1 MSPAGRPEPLP
12 AAAAE
17 ALRRL
22 AESAARVGGAV
33 AREAFGR
40 TQVVS
45 LKGDRSEVTEID
57 IAAQRAIV
65 AHLRAQRPDDAFVG
79 EESAE
84 ADSGPSAAPPDSEI
98 WWIID
103 PIDGTRNYIRG
114 VPSFSCSVAAMRG
127 GVPVAGAVYEPI
139 ADLMYTAALGGGAR
153 INGRPAAV
161 HGCDADPPAAPPDKL
176 LVAVPSARREA
187 TRRLVSLVV
196 ERHVVR
202 NYGSVALHLAM
213 VAAGQ
218 LDAAAAGNPK
228 LWDIAA
234 GLLLVT
240 EAGGVV
246 TAPDGAAIL
255 PLDPAAGV
263 GRELPVLAGS
273 RAAHARLLRELA
285 ASAR

>member
-1 MSPAGRPEPLP
+1 LSPAGHPHLP
-12 AAAAE
+12 PSDQAEVLRKLAE
-17 ALRRL
+17 A
-22 AESAARVGGAV
+22 AARVGGEV

-40 TQVVS
+40 RQVVS
-45 LKGDRSEVTEID
+45 LKPDRSEVTEVD
-57 IAAQRAIV
+57 FAAQRAIV
-65 AHLRAQRPDDAFVG
+65 DYLRARRPDDAFVG
-79 EESAE
+79 EESE
-84 ADSGPSAAPPDSEI
+84 DVERGPATVPSDVET

-127 GVPVAGAVYEPI
+127 GLPVAGAVYEPI
-139 ADLMYTAALGGGAR
+139 ADLMYSAAAGGGAR
-153 INGRPAAV
+153 INGRRVKV
-161 HGCDADPPAAPPDKL
+161 HGCDADPPAAAPEKL

-187 TRRLVSLVV
+187 TRALVSLVV

-246 TAPDGAAIL
+246 SSPSGAPIL
-255 PLDPAAGV
+255 PIDPGAGV

-273 RAAHARLLRELA
+273 RAAHARLLRELG
-285 ASAR
+285 ASRG